1 VPSAISHQPSAISH
15 QPSAISHQPSGSSMT
30 IIKSVLLATFAII
43 LTTYSSAP
51 AFATKEA
58 IKHIDLPDI
67 TSYEE
72 AKEVLSQTT
81 AELLKKNKLDET
93 ELHEIHMITY
103 SLEKAVAYLSENI
116 KDDQQASAKEMA
128 RLVELVHVSAENN
141 RATET
146 EVYLREYFE
155 LANTYSERR

>member
-1 VPSAISHQPSAISH
+1 
-15 QPSAISHQPSGSSMT
+15 
-30 IIKSVLLATFAII
+30 

-116 KDDQQASAKEMA
+116 KDDQQASVKEMA